1 MSDKVHPDI
10 NDTLRNEGPDAVRA
24 RHDKAW
30 AHAGNG
36 DGQAKNSRFQLKPFD
51 EITLATA
58 PNYLVKGVIP
68 RIGLAVVWG
77 PPKCGKSF
85 WTLDLAMH
93 IALGREYRDHR
104 VQQGAIVY
112 LALEGGHGFRNRIEA
127 WRRRHLGLVCLTAH
141 ILLRRRRDDAPNRLA
156 QSSCAKV
163 SRSGCHSTTCHAA
176 LRNCSAKSL
185 SPQ

>member
-104 VQQGAIVY
+104 VQPLHSRARGLCRP
-112 LALEGGHGFRNRIEA
+112 LAEGKLCR
-127 WRRRHLGLVCLTAH
+127 W
-141 ILLRRRRDDAPNRLA
+141 
-156 QSSCAKV
+156 
-163 SRSGCHSTTCHAA
+163 SRA
-176 LRNCSAKSL
+176 
-185 SPQ
+185 